1 MATDVHATT
10 TIDIRIS
17 TSRTLHHAL
26 VEYEERVAAD
36 DRRRCVEADL
46 QPPLDLA
53 DFADLMYRNKLEAA
67 RRLAQLADQPG
78 GERLLYRQASA
89 WAAYI
94 NETHLFQ
101 GDEVWFPAD
110 VLSNFA
116 CAIRVYQ
123 ASRVECDERAASD
136 ERAA

>member
-10 TIDIRIS
+10 TIEIRIS
-17 TSRTLHHAL
+17 TNRNLRHAL
-26 VEYEERVAAD
+26 VEYEERVAAA

-53 DFADLMYRNKLEAA
+53 DFADLMHRNKLEAA
-67 RRLAQLADQPG
+67 RRLAQLAAQPG

-94 NETHLFQ
+94 NETYLFQ
-101 GDEVWFPAD
+101 GDEVWFPDD

-116 CAIRVYQ
+116 CAVRVYL
-123 ASRVECDERAASD
+123 ASRVASD